1 VDLTARTTLQRERG
15 EDDSADVVGNLVGP
29 VQNGSIVWIRL
40 FGLFR
45 VVSAISVQF
54 TRNSDTRILGFD
66 EDRSSG
72 SLDCLTQVRCEA
84 LVPLR
89 QSVDWSGTVSKPSC
103 SQSSGRWMRYLTSAV
118 SWLHPWSS
126 FRMNIRKRVSIS

>member
-1 VDLTARTTLQRERG
+1 MTNIG
-15 EDDSADVVGNLVGP
+15 
-29 VQNGSIVWIRL
+29 
-40 FGLFR
+40 
-45 VVSAISVQF
+45 ISYLPCL
-54 TRNSDTRILGFD
+54 LGGRPYVMYD

-126 FRMNIRKRVSIS
+126 FGMNMRKRVSIS